1 MSSGCLETVNPRFR
15 ICATQGLTGNFIK
28 YCKENDISLDFCPLV
43 LWTFESPTYSDTSV
57 SMSGADR
64 KSSSVKRD
72 GTLPYSKRESYKYSA
87 EVDSIR
93 RRATV
98 LYRPGTTNRSRQLE
112 SRYIPC
118 RMVLVPLPVCSF
130 QLNYFIVGS
139 VWSPNSRA
147 NPNVSN

>member
-1 MSSGCLETVNPRFR
+1 MSRNGKSTLQNLCNSGFDRKLHKILQRKRHQF
-15 ICATQGLTGNFIK
+15 GLLSFG
-28 YCKENDISLDFCPLV
+28 P
-43 LWTFESPTYSDTSV
+43 WTFESPTYSDTSV

-64 KSSSVKRD
+64 KSSSVKQD
-72 GTLPYSKRESYKYSA
+72 GTPPYSKRESYKYSA

-93 RRATV
+93 RRVAV
-98 LYRPGTTNRSRQLE
+98 LYRPGTTNRSRQLK

-118 RMVLVPLPVCSF
+118 RMVFVPLPVCSF

-147 NPNVSN
+147 NPNVSK